1 LFVKL
6 FHWLGVLY
14 ELQRKFGMPYER
26 LTLASS
32 ACVTAERLVLLDLSN
47 RWSPEYES
55 NALKVVLPVSGYVCI
70 RTRHGDD
77 LVDSASAFCM
87 SPHSPYQMRQAVPQT
102 SIVLTASNDA
112 FADELTNANTVR
124 ACQVVEPKVI
134 AALHRFNEST
144 KDALATEESL
154 VNCMTEVLHP
164 RESLSGNV
172 HSVSLVAKRA
182 TLKARE
188 YLAVNFAENFSLADI
203 ARASC
208 ASPFHLSRSFRLR
221 YGVPL
226 FAFRERLRL
235 AMALRALKSRNR
247 DLSTLA
253 LDLGYTSH
261 SHFGAAFKRAF
272 GMSPS
277 KWVAR

>member
-1 LFVKL
+1 
-6 FHWLGVLY
+6 
-14 ELQRKFGMPYER
+14 MPYER
-26 LTLASS
+26 LTLASY
-32 ACVTAERLVLLDLSN
+32 ACVTAERVVLLELSD

-55 NALKVVLPVSGYVCI
+55 NALKVVLPVSGYVHI
-70 RTRHGDD
+70 RTRGGDD
-77 LVDSASAFCM
+77 LIDGATALCM

-112 FADELTNANTVR
+112 LTEELVTTSALR
-124 ACQVVEPKVI
+124 ACRVIESKAI
-134 AALHRFNEST
+134 AALHRFNAPT
-144 KDALATEESL
+144 KDALATEERL
-154 VNCMTEVLHP
+154 VNCMIEVLRP
-164 RESLSGNV
+164 GE
-172 HSVSLVAKRA
+172 SVSRSADSASLAAKRI

-188 YLAVNFAENFSLADI
+188 YLAANFAENFSLIDI